1 MKAFDTDGALD
12 LVAAKD
18 AGACAVGLYLGGNLT
33 NAALRQAAT
42 LDMGVWSF
50 WEDLPTNPNGGAP
63 QGVTD
68 AGRAVALADAVAQP
82 LEAPIYMPNDQ
93 AVTNWVA
100 TLDYFKA
107 VANGIKGAG
116 RVPGFYGQAAVWKE
130 VQPYGYAYFCKAP
143 DGTTDTSGA
152 NIVQGVSPSS
162 AIGGVPVDVDEI
174 LTADFG
180 GWNATGLWPQG
191 GLMTIH
197 NVSVTAGTDG
207 QGSTG
212 VSLAFDKI
220 ASWSVVGGV
229 GPQHVTVECKAH
241 GAMTVATIKGAAPSE
256 TVTVRLLALP

>member
-33 NAALRQAAT
+33 NAALKQAAA

-50 WEDLPTNPNGGAP
+50 WEDLPTNPNGGAA

-68 AGRAVALADAVAQP
+68 AWRAVALADAVAQP

-100 TLDYFKA
+100 TLDYFRA
-107 VANGIKGAG
+107 VANGIKGVG

-180 GWNATGLWPQG
+180 GWNANGLWPAREVG
-191 GLMTIH
+191 MVYVEVTGAPKGEPTAWF
-197 NVSVTAGTDG
+197 VTADG
-207 QGSTG
+207 YRFPAINAAG
-212 VSLAFDKI
+212 VPTSAAAFAIKR
-220 ASWSVVGGV
+220 
-229 GPQHVTVECKAH
+229 VTVPWDA
-241 GAMTVATIKGAAPSE
+241 
-256 TVTVRLLALP
+256 LLAVPARP